1 MKKVFLWALCS
12 SLFFACSNEKST
24 EAKMEASPSAANAE
38 TKMAPVEFADAKYIE
53 MGKKGLAALT
63 AGDVSG
69 FVNNYADNAVYVFNN
84 GDSISG
90 KAAITSYWTQRR
102 TELMDSINFTDH
114 IFLPIKVNQPQSV
127 EQPGVWLLSWYRVST
142 KYKTGK
148 TMTQWIHTDL
158 HFNGADQVDRVIQY
172 LDRVP
177 INAAM
182 AK

>member
-1 MKKVFLWALCS
+1 MKKVFFWALCS

-24 EAKMEASPSAANAE
+24 EAKMEATPSAAE
-38 TKMAPVEFADAKYIE
+38 TKMPPVEFADAKYTE
-53 MGKKGLAALT
+53 LGKKGLAALT
-63 AGDVSG
+63 AGDVAG

-84 GDSISG
+84 GDSLAG
-90 KAAITSYWTQRR
+90 KAAITGYWTQRR
-102 TELMDSINFTDH
+102 MELMDSINFSNH
-114 IFLPIKVNQPQSV
+114 IFLPIKVNQPQSI
-127 EQPGVWLLSWYRVST
+127 EQPGVWLLSWYQVRT

-158 HFNGADQVDRVIQY
+158 HFNEADQVDRIIQY